1 MAKRTSLE
9 ARADH
14 AVKNEAEAD
23 HAVKTGTKTGGKVLQ
38 GPAMRMQKAY
48 TVHQRKK
55 RHRKETEAEA
65 EAETGQRSQFNK
77 IGTEIYNV
85 EIDDTI
91 NMQVECNNVRH
102 VEKATLAGVEIVC
115 L

>member
-14 AVKNEAEAD
+14 AVKNEAEAY
-23 HAVKTGTKTGGKVLQ
+23 HAVKTGTKTVGRVLQ
-38 GPAMRMQKAY
+38 IPAMLMQEAC

-55 RHRKETEAEA
+55 RHRTEAEA

-77 IGTEIYNV
+77 IDTAIYNV

-91 NMQVECNNVRH
+91 NIQVECNNVRH
-102 VEKATLAGVEIVC
+102 VEKVTLAGVEIVC